1 MVMEQDI
8 KNMYLSMIYV
18 FMAIAFLVDIIF
30 YGDSLEA
37 LEWGQIVAFGLI
49 VAPNMIIILLR
60 LLNLIK

>member
-1 MVMEQDI
+1 
-8 KNMYLSMIYV
+8 MYLSMIYV